1 MFSSSERIKIE
12 NGRNKTDIILDRI
25 EQEKQVKY
33 LKNKTKVNIKNK
45 ITIYID
51 NWQKLC
57 NNNLTRGKIMSIK
70 VLKNSIE
77 NRENTLYECCI
88 RIWYLINYFLDKQ
101 EIPCYTNIRLKERGS
116 KKC

>member
-51 NWQKLC
+51 N
-57 NNNLTRGKIMSIK
+57 
-70 VLKNSIE
+70 
-77 NRENTLYECCI
+77 
-88 RIWYLINYFLDKQ
+88 
-101 EIPCYTNIRLKERGS
+101 
-116 KKC
+116 